1 MKKLIFVPLLMGLL
15 TFGLVSSSQASGI
28 AVSAAGVRAVT
39 LGGAYRAL
47 SGDWSGGYWNPA
59 GLTQVQNWN
68 LGGSISFIAPQA
80 KVKLYPYQGHRLF
93 GFAYNEASSKPKT
106 FVIPNLGAVK
116 SFSNGLSL
124 GLGIFVPFGL
134 GSTWDLYNPVPG
146 FGNKEDF
153 PKYDNLSDMQVLNF
167 QFSLAYALSEKF
179 SVGAGVGLLHTSLS
193 MEQTSVTKIASLN
206 PMLAPLAIAP
216 HEHFPAQQKLDV
228 SGLSYAASFGV
239 QFKPTKQLSFGLA
252 ARYYTDVPLKG
263 SIVADAYFPYDEGA
277 LNMLKKLHDA
287 KQLSDADYA
296 VASTLFSGTKQEII
310 NPDNI
315 EATMPLP
322 LNLGGGV
329 AFRPTE
335 NLLVSADVDFTQW
348 SVWDKIDIKDTLLV
362 KIHGGVVSK
371 MKTELKENWSDGIRF
386 GVGAEYTLMKSE
398 DKTMVVRMGYY
409 RDPSPIP
416 DSSIS
421 PGIPDITV
429 KNSVN
434 VGFGYTLGKL
444 VVQAAYTHI
453 FIPDRDVKQWVLEPN
468 GNNENWA
475 GHYKVTD
482 NEFHIGFGYNF

>member
-15 TFGLVSSSQASGI
+15 IFGFTSTSQASGI
-28 AVSAAGVRAVT
+28 AVSAAGVRAVA

-59 GLTQVQNWN
+59 GLTQVRNWN
-68 LGGSISFIAPQA
+68 IGGSISFITPQA

-93 GFAYNEASSKPKT
+93 GFAYNEATSKPKT
-106 FVIPNLGAVK
+106 FVIPNVGAVK
-116 SFSNGLSL
+116 TLSSGLSV
-124 GLGIFVPFGL
+124 GLGVFVPFGL

-146 FGNKEDF
+146 FGNKEDY
-153 PKYDNLSDMQVLNF
+153 PKYDNLSDMQVLDF
-167 QFSLAYALSEKF
+167 HLSLAYPLTEKLSL
-179 SVGAGVGLLHTSLS
+179 GAGFGVLHTSLS

-228 SGLSYAASFGV
+228 SGLSYAASFGL
-239 QFKPTKQLSFGLA
+239 QFKPSDKFTLGLA
-252 ARYYTDVPLKG
+252 ARYYTDVTLKG
-263 SIVADAYFPYDEGA
+263 SIVADAYFPFDQGA
-277 LNMLKKLHDA
+277 LNTL
-287 KQLSDADYA
+287 KQLHAAKAMSDADYA
-296 VASTLFSGTKQEII
+296 VASTLFSGTKQQII
-310 NPDNI
+310 NQDNI
-315 EATMPLP
+315 EAVMPLP

-329 AFRPTE
+329 AIRPTE
-335 NLLVSADVDFTQW
+335 KLLLTADVDFTQW
-348 SVWDKIDIKDTLLV
+348 SVWDKIDIKDSLLV

-386 GVGAEYTLMKSE
+386 GVGLEYTLMQTE
-398 DKTMVVRMGYY
+398 DKHLVYRMGYY

-416 DSSIS
+416 DSSIG

-434 VGFGYTLGKL
+434 AGFGYTFGKIT
-444 VVQAAYTHI
+444 VHAAYTHI
-453 FIPDRDVKQWVLEPN
+453 FIPDRDVENWVLEPN

-482 NEFHIGFGYNF
+482 NEVHIGVDYNF